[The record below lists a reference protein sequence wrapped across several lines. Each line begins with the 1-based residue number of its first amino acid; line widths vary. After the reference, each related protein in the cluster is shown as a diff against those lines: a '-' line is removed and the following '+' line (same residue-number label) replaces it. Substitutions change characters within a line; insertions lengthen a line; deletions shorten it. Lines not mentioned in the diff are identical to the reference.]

1 MTTDA
6 GTRVDAAVHARD
18 VVLDLEL
25 PAGRCTAVVGAN
37 GAGKSTLVGL
47 LSGALRPDVGT
58 VEVGGREL
66 AGPRGFVP
74 PHRRGIALLEQR
86 PLLFPHLD
94 VLANAAFGVRSHG
107 VPRAEAMARA
117 LAQLEAVGC
126 AELAARRPDQ
136 LSGGQAQRV
145 ALARAMAVAPDVVL
159 LDEPMAA
166 LDAASAPE
174 MRRLLRS
181 HLAGRTSVLVT
192 HDLLDV
198 LTLAQHLVVL
208 EARRVAD
215 SGPTAEVLARPR
227 SQFLAEF
234 TGVNLVSGELVG
246 EALQLPGGPALRGLL
261 ADGAA
266 DGPGWAS
273 IPPNAV
279 SLHVADPHGSP
290 RNAFD
295 VVVAA
300 IDPRGPV
307 VRVVVDVAGQAL
319 AADLTASAVAELG
332 LVPGLRLVAVA
343 KATAV
348 TLY

>member
-1 MTTDA
+1 MRPAA
-6 GTRVDAAVHARD
+6 GIRVDATVRARD
-18 VVLDLEL
+18 VVLDVTL
-25 PAGRCTAVVGAN
+25 PAGCCTAVVGPN

-47 LSGALRPDVGT
+47 LSGALRPDSGT
-58 VEVGGREL
+58 VQVGGRTL
-66 AGPRGFVP
+66 SDADGFVP
-74 PHRRGIALLEQR
+74 AHRRGIALLEQR
-86 PLLFPHLD
+86 SLLFPHLD

-107 VPRAEAMARA
+107 VPRAEARVRA

-126 AELAARRPDQ
+126 ADLAARRPDQ

-145 ALARAMAVAPDVVL
+145 ALARALAVAPDVVL

-166 LDAASAPE
+166 LDAAAAPE
-174 MRRLLRS
+174 LRRLLRS

-208 EARRVAD
+208 ETGRVAD
-215 SGPTAEVLARPR
+215 VGPTAEVLARPR
-227 SQFLAEF
+227 SRFLADF
-234 TGVNLVSGELVG
+234 TGVNLVSGELTG
-246 EALQLPGGPALRGLL
+246 ETLRLPHGPALRGLL
-261 ADGAA
+261 ADGAV

-279 SLHVADPHGSP
+279 SLHLDDPHGSP

-295 VVVAA
+295 VVVASVEA
-300 IDPRGPV
+300 RGPV
-307 VRVVVDVAGQAL
+307 VRVSVDLAGQAL
-319 AADLTASAVAELG
+319 AADLTTAAVAELG
-332 LVPGLRLVAVA
+332 LVPGLRLVAVI